1 MFNLILLVL
10 PQTVGA
16 LSLKVL
22 TAYRGKRVENSRL
35 KNKKWDHL
43 ICGLKPPFVCGGY
56 FIFEV
61 FWALN

>member
-22 TAYRGKRVENSRL
+22 TAYRGKGVYNSRWES
-35 KNKKWDHL
+35 NRWDHWVFE
-43 ICGLKPPFVCGGY
+43 IKPPFVCGGY
-56 FIFEV
+56 FIFKV
-61 FWALN
+61 FRALN